1 MLPAKPKIFHGR
13 DSELTEIISM
23 LKQESPRIAILGAA
37 GMGKTSLAREVLHH
51 ADVVAKYEDRYFVP
65 CDSAT
70 SSIEVAALIGAY
82 IGLKPG
88 KDLTKPVLAYLTE
101 RPTVLLI
108 LDNLET
114 VWEPIELRQGVEEL
128 LSLLTDLP
136 ISLIVSILLFQHMT
150 PTNSHVDHN
159 ARC

>member
-23 LKQESPRIAILGAA
+23 LEQESPRIAILGAA

-51 ADVVAKYEDRYFVP
+51 IDVVAKYEDRYFVP

-136 ISLIVSILLFQHMT
+136 ISLIVSIFLFQH
-150 PTNSHVDHN
+150 
-159 ARC
+159 